1 MTTTTRTSPTARYD
15 RAYHRWVRPVGRLVI
30 IYGMLI
36 AASATVILPMGWML
50 TVALKGD
57 GSLYFTDP
65 PQWFP
70 VDQFHWENFGRALF
84 NPEQPFGIYLLN
96 TIWLEVFIVLGTVIS
111 CSLVAY
117 PFARLNFP
125 GRNVLF
131 AIVILTMLIPW
142 QGLMVPQFLLF
153 YNIGWYGTNLPLIV
167 PSFAGSAFFVFLIR
181 QYMRSIPHE
190 LDDAA
195 RLDGAGR
202 FRIFWSVILPLSKPA
217 LTTCAVL
224 TFVGVWSDL
233 LGPII
238 YLTDDSQFT
247 LAVGL
252 SNFVSTQSNQTN
264 LLMAANLITIIPVA
278 VLYFFAQKQLIGG
291 IASVGLK

>member
-1 MTTTTRTSPTARYD
+1 MTTIARTSPTARYGGV
-15 RAYHRWVRPVGRLVI
+15 YHRWVRPVGRLVL